1 MADPTIFEWQ
11 IQDDQGLKNRI
22 RMYVSYNGAVITPD
36 VLQTNYHIIG
46 NLIDDCIDGMIVE
59 GRITIPIAPDAGYKA
74 APTAGNNVNQV
85 MVLNF
90 ENDFNRYLT
99 DLLLPSYAES
109 TLDANGDPD
118 LADPAIGALVTEMLS
133 GIPNAVPTTF
143 PNSRDLHD
151 LDAVREAFLTVR
163 KVRNQKAT
171 TRVIP

>member
-22 RMYVSYNGAVITPD
+22 RIYVAYNGAVITPD
-36 VLQTNYHIIG
+36 VLQANYHIIG

-59 GRITIPIAPDAGYKA
+59 GRITIPVAPDAGYKT
-74 APTAGNNVNQV
+74 APNAGTNVNQV
-85 MVLNF
+85 MVVNF

-99 DLLLPSYAES
+99 DLLLPSYSEAL
-109 TLDANGDPD
+109 LDAQGDPD
-118 LADPAIGALVTEMLS
+118 LTDPALAALITEMLT

-163 KVRNQKAT
+163 KVRNQKST